1 MVNEKKPILAV
12 ETSEKNCGVCLYFNS
27 EKYFETLDVLNNNFY
42 ISSLKG
48 FHLFFLFII
57 SIKMSSLRDYKFKSR

>member
-1 MVNEKKPILAV
+1 MVNEKKPILAI

-48 FHLFFLFII
+48 FHLFFFVHYF
-57 SIKMSSLRDYKFKSR
+57 YKNVIPSGL